1 MNKFKAA
8 IMDLLII
15 GLILAVAVFLVAYD
29 HFTWREL
36 VILFLTIY
44 VVNCLLVFYMLL
56 KDDELHEKFIWVF
69 FLVVFPI
76 LAHIIFALFRI
87 RRNPGISRL
96 DYENRLFAL
105 GPPLAVPQP
114 DGALSDFESEQNR
127 LINRQ
132 FYWTNVQLFVHGFEA
147 YEDLFADLERAQKYI
162 HIEMYII
169 KKSETFERFKQV
181 LITKAQSGVEVKI
194 ILDSFGTW
202 LVRQREFEYLQ
213 SNKVEIV
220 IFNKTFYPIVK
231 PTDNNR
237 LHRKFFVI
245 DGQIVH
251 SGGLN
256 ISDEYSSYS
265 HHYGYWADLNF
276 KLQGPIV
283 NDYERM
289 FWYDWYQS
297 RPNNGADLSRYWWQP
312 GVNSVLTP
320 ARERV
325 LLFDE
330 GPNNYENLLEN
341 TLINWIYNTK
351 TTIRL
356 STPYFIPTKQIFNA
370 LKSALKK
377 GVDLEIYIPGKPDK
391 KIIYY
396 GTFFYLKQLIHAGAK
411 VYVMNEIFLH
421 SKFAV
426 FDDQFAYIGTNNLDM
441 RSLYTNYEI
450 INIICGAQTIQQMN
464 AIFDQYQRHAQQLH
478 DWHEGKLK
486 TNFKKIIY
494 ELFAPLM

>member
-1 MNKFKAA
+1 M
-8 IMDLLII
+8 
-15 GLILAVAVFLVAYD
+15 
-29 HFTWREL
+29 
-36 VILFLTIY
+36 
-44 VVNCLLVFYMLL
+44 
-56 KDDELHEKFIWVF
+56 
-69 FLVVFPI
+69 
-76 LAHIIFALFRI
+76 
-87 RRNPGISRL
+87 
-96 DYENRLFAL
+96 
-105 GPPLAVPQP
+105 
-114 DGALSDFESEQNR
+114 
-127 LINRQ
+127 
-132 FYWTNVQLFVHGFEA
+132 
-147 YEDLFADLERAQKYI
+147 
-162 HIEMYII
+162 
-169 KKSETFERFKQV
+169 
-181 LITKAQSGVEVKI
+181 
-194 ILDSFGTW
+194 
-202 LVRQREFEYLQ
+202 
-213 SNKVEIV
+213 
-220 IFNKTFYPIVK
+220 
-231 PTDNNR
+231 
-237 LHRKFFVI
+237 
-245 DGQIVH
+245 
-251 SGGLN
+251 
-256 ISDEYSSYS
+256 
-265 HHYGYWADLNF
+265 
-276 KLQGPIV
+276 
-283 NDYERM
+283 
-289 FWYDWYQS
+289 
-297 RPNNGADLSRYWWQP
+297 
-312 GVNSVLTP
+312 
-320 ARERV
+320 

-450 INIICGAQTIQQMN
+450 INIICGTQTIQQMN